1 RDRFERFRQRC
12 LHARRRHGCPD
23 SECSGDG
30 FAPVAR
36 HAARSHR
43 MSERIRVLVVDDSAL
58 MRKLI
63 PAILERDSS
72 IEVVGTAMDGAFAL
86 RKIEE
91 LEPDVV
97 TLDLEMPRMDGLE
110 MLRLIMRSAPL
121 PVILFSTHSK
131 EGGYAT
137 LKALALGAVDF
148 LAKPKDA
155 AAGHLEEIADRL
167 IAKIKVAKH
176 AAKRKL
182 PPVTVKEE
190 LPKLAKASHPAL
202 APRRV
207 IAIGISTG
215 GPNALQFMLS
225 QIPSDF
231 LSTILV
237 VQHMPEGFTEMF
249 AKRLDECCPLE
260 VHEAR
265 SGDLLLAGRVL
276 ICPGNRHIMVRR
288 MPRGDMA
295 VLSDGPP
302 VNGHRPSAD
311 VLFHSVSQEFGLTA
325 VGVLM
330 TGMGDDGAEGLGA
343 IKAAGGMTI
352 AQSEDTCVVSGMPH
366 AAIIKGYANKIIPLE
381 GVAAFLM
388 SNYGAERNPA
398 DKLEK
403 NDKYDKNEKVEGT
416 PVSSQRS

>member
-1 RDRFERFRQRC
+1 
-12 LHARRRHGCPD
+12 
-23 SECSGDG
+23 
-30 FAPVAR
+30 
-36 HAARSHR
+36 

-63 PAILERDSS
+63 PAILERDSA

-190 LPKLAKASHPAL
+190 LPKLAKGSHPAL

-207 IAIGISTG
+207 IAVGISTG
-215 GPNALQFMLS
+215 GPNALQYMLS

-231 LSTILV
+231 LSTIVV

-276 ICPGNRHIMVRR
+276 ICPGNRHMMVRR
-288 MPRGDMA
+288 MPRGDLV

-311 VLFHSVSQEFGLTA
+311 VLFHSVAQEFSLMS

-330 TGMGDDGAEGLGA
+330 TGMGEDGAEGLGA

-352 AQSEDTCVVSGMPH
+352 AQSEDSCVVSGMPR
-366 AAIIKGYANKIIPLE
+366 AAILKGYADKVIPLE
-381 GVAAFLM
+381 GLGAFLA
-388 SNYGAERNPA
+388 NHYGAE
-398 DKLEK
+398 K
-403 NDKYDKNEKVEGT
+403 NAERDLGEKVEKGEKPERT
-416 PVSSQRS
+416 PVSSHRS

>member
-1 RDRFERFRQRC
+1 
-12 LHARRRHGCPD
+12 
-23 SECSGDG
+23 
-30 FAPVAR
+30 
-36 HAARSHR
+36 

-63 PAILERDSS
+63 PAILARESS

-86 RKIEE
+86 KKIEE
-91 LEPDVV
+91 LQPDVV
-97 TLDLEMPRMDGLE
+97 TLDLDMPRMDGME
-110 MLRLIMRSAPL
+110 TLRLIMRRAPL

-155 AAGHLEEIADRL
+155 AAGHLEEIADQL
-167 IAKIKVAKH
+167 IAKIKVAKR
-176 AAKRKL
+176 AAGRKL
-182 PPVTVKEE
+182 PPVVIEE
-190 LPKLAKASHPAL
+190 KPAPKKGTRGALP
-202 APRRV
+202 PRRV

-215 GPNALQFMLS
+215 GPNALQFVLS
-225 QIPSDF
+225 QIPADF
-231 LSTILV
+231 QSTILI
-237 VQHMPEGFTEMF
+237 VQDMPEGFTEMF
-249 AKRLDECCPLE
+249 AKRLDECCALE
-260 VHEAR
+260 VQEAR

-276 ICPGNRHIMVRR
+276 ICPGNRHIMARR
-288 MPRGDMA
+288 MPRGDMV

-352 AQSEDTCVVSGMPH
+352 AQSEDTCVVSGMPR
-366 AAIIKGYANKIIPLE
+366 AAILKGHANKIIPLD
-381 GVAAFLM
+381 GIAAYLV
-388 SNYGAERNPA
+388 SNYGSERNSA
-398 DKLEK
+398 DKFE
-403 NDKYDKNEKVEGT
+403 KNEKIERT
-416 PVSSQRS
+416 TVSSQRS

>member
-1 RDRFERFRQRC
+1 
-12 LHARRRHGCPD
+12 
-23 SECSGDG
+23 
-30 FAPVAR
+30 
-36 HAARSHR
+36 

-63 PAILERDSS
+63 PAILAREPA

-86 RKIEE
+86 KKIEE
-91 LEPDVV
+91 LQPDVV
-97 TLDLEMPRMDGLE
+97 TLDLDMPRMDGME
-110 MLRLIMRSAPL
+110 TLRLIMRNAPL

-155 AAGHLEEIADRL
+155 AAGHLEQIADQL
-167 IAKIKVAKH
+167 ITKIKVAKR
-176 AAKRKL
+176 AVGRKL
-182 PPVTVKEE
+182 PAAVLEE
-190 LPKLAKASHPAL
+190 KPAPKKGTRAALP
-202 APRRV
+202 PRRI

-215 GPNALQFMLS
+215 GPNALQFVLS
-225 QIPSDF
+225 QIPAEF
-231 LSTILV
+231 QSTIIV

-249 AKRLDECCPLE
+249 AKRLDECCALE
-260 VHEAR
+260 VQEAR

-343 IKAAGGMTI
+343 IKAAGGMTV
-352 AQSEDTCVVSGMPH
+352 AQSEDTCVVSGMPR
-366 AAIIKGYANKIIPLE
+366 AAIIKGYANKIIPLD

-388 SNYGAERNPA
+388 SNYGSERNPSEKFEKH
-398 DKLEK
+398 DKHEK
-403 NDKYDKNEKVEGT
+403 IERT